1 MLKKSRN
8 NLYLCLVN
16 IKNKIEEV
24 KNEQLESIENKRMN
38 VIKNA
43 KTIDEFEFILED
55 PSPRISFAAVRETLI
70 SIRLPSSIIGILR
83 VLLFCIKLPE
93 NVSSIF

>member
-43 KTIDEFEFILED
+43 KTIDEFEFIELCARAEKEELAHNHN
-55 PSPRISFAAVRETLI
+55 SQFVFVYT
-70 SIRLPSSIIGILR
+70 
-83 VLLFCIKLPE
+83 KK
-93 NVSSIF
+93 NTK